1 MGMQIMILNHRQQG
15 FGLLEV
21 LISIL
26 VLAVGFLGIAALQ
39 TQSLR
44 FNHEAYL
51 RTQATVLANDI
62 ADRMRANRSLAIGSN
77 SYKFTFTDTPLASVT
92 LCEKNP
98 CSAGNI
104 AAYDFAQWRANI
116 ASTLPNGK
124 GAVTPDSLVS
134 GQGWREYVIQI
145 RYDSVST
152 DTATS
157 TPTTVT
163 LDYRT
168 RI

>member
-1 MGMQIMILNHRQQG
+1 MEVRKMNLNHKQQG
-15 FGLLEV
+15 FGMIEILV
-21 LISIL
+21 SVL

-62 ADRMRANRSLAIGSN
+62 ADRMRANRLLAITSD
-77 SYKFTFTDTPLASVT
+77 SYKFAFTDKPLASVT
-92 LCEKNP
+92 SCETNA
-98 CSAGNI
+98 CNAGNI

-124 GAVTPDSLVS
+124 GAVTPDALVS
-134 GQGWREYVIQI
+134 GAISRNYVIQI

-152 DTATS
+152 DTSTS

-168 RI
+168 RL

>member
-1 MGMQIMILNHRQQG
+1 MEVLTMNLNDKQQG
-15 FGLLEV
+15 FGMIEILV
-21 LISIL
+21 SVL

-44 FNHEAYL
+44 FNNEAYL

-62 ADRMRANRSLAIGSN
+62 ADRLRANRSLAITSN
-77 SYKFTFTDTPLASVT
+77 SYQFLFTDVPLASVAS
-92 LCEKNP
+92 CESNP
-98 CSAGNI
+98 CSAGSI

-124 GAVTPDSLVS
+124 GALIPDALVGGALS
-134 GQGWREYVIQI
+134 RDYVIQI

-152 DTATS
+152 DTANA

-168 RI
+168 RL

>member
-1 MGMQIMILNHRQQG
+1 MGNKSTFLNQRQQG
-15 FGLLEV
+15 FGMIEILV
-21 LISIL
+21 SIL

-62 ADRMRANRSLAIGSN
+62 ADRMRANRSLAITSS
-77 SYKFTFTDTPLASVT
+77 SYKFAFTDVPLASVT
-92 LCEKNP
+92 SCEANP
-98 CSAGNI
+98 CSPGNI

-116 ASTLPNGK
+116 ASSLPNGK
-124 GAVTPDSLVS
+124 GSVTPDALVT
-134 GQGWREYVIQI
+134 GQTWREYVIQI
-145 RYDSVST
+145 QYDSVST
-152 DTATS
+152 DSAS
-157 TPTTVT
+157 SGPTTIT